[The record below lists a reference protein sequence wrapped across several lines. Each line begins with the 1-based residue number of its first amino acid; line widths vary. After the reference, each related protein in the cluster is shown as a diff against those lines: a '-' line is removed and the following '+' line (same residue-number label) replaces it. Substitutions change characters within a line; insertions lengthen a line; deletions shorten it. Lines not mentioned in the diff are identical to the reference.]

1 MVLSR
6 LLHQL
11 LILLL
16 LKLVV
21 HLGAAALDECK
32 IMWLLSFWCL
42 VNLLVLTVS
51 SSQLGACAVCLVQ
64 RQRGSPRIK
73 PSIGERRD
81 EQALLRLAIGRGE
94 AR

>member
-1 MVLSR
+1 MTVLSR

-21 HLGAAALDECK
+21 HLGAAALDERK

-51 SSQLGACAVCLVQ
+51 SSQLGAVPCASFVSLFLVVL
-64 RQRGSPRIK
+64 
-73 PSIGERRD
+73 D
-81 EQALLRLAIGRGE
+81 DLVL
-94 AR
+94 